1 MNTRAS
7 SRRQPTAS
15 LVNQQ
20 LEGDLEQAVSLH
32 ARLLL
37 VDGPSWVGHEI
48 KHNDDA
54 NIIIIDSTLISCGS
68 KLQYQTLMRF
78 LQDPM
83 QCVPFR
89 DLMPSFNYQRDR
101 NVLSKRMQKLRRK
114 LPPYLTIRCEIGQGY
129 VLREKPHKREHEI
142 QGCSQGEQ
150 EVRQGNTPVL

>member
-1 MNTRAS
+1 MNTRSS
-7 SRRQPTAS
+7 SREQQTAS
-15 LVNQQ
+15 MTNQQ

-37 VDGPSWVGHEI
+37 VDGPSWGHEI

-54 NIIIIDSTLISCGS
+54 NTIIIDSTLISCGS

-114 LPPYLTIRCEIGQGY
+114 LPPYLTISCEIGQGY
-129 VLREKPHKREHEI
+129 VLREKPHKR
-142 QGCSQGEQ
+142 
-150 EVRQGNTPVL
+150 

>member
-1 MNTRAS
+1 MNTRSS

-20 LEGDLEQAVSLH
+20 REGDLEQAVPLH
-32 ARLLL
+32 TRLLL
-37 VDGPSWVGHEI
+37 VDGPLWVGHEI

-54 NIIIIDSTLISCGS
+54 NTIIIDSTLISCGS
-68 KLQYQTLMRF
+68 KQQYQTLMRF

-101 NVLSKRMQKLRRK
+101 NVLSKRMQKLRQK
-114 LPPYLTIRCEIGQGY
+114 LPPSLTIHCEIGQGY
-129 VLREKPHKREHEI
+129 VLREKSQKREHEI
-142 QGCSQGEQ
+142 QGCSAKD
-150 EVRQGNTPVL
+150 L

>member
-1 MNTRAS
+1 MNTRSS
-7 SRRQPTAS
+7 SREQQTAS
-15 LVNQQ
+15 MTNQQ

-32 ARLLL
+32 TRLLL
-37 VDGPSWVGHEI
+37 VEGPSWVGHEI

-54 NIIIIDSTLISCGS
+54 NTIIIDSTLISCGS

-101 NVLSKRMQKLRRK
+101 NVLSKRMQKLRQK
-114 LPPYLTIRCEIGQGY
+114 LPPSLTIRCEIGQGY
-129 VLREKPHKREHEI
+129 VLREKPHKEER
-142 QGCSQGEQ
+142 S
-150 EVRQGNTPVL
+150 V